1 MLKHSLNKNLLD
13 LEKDKM
19 ILTAEQI
26 QENWDTLM
34 EYINQYIQGD
44 RKQQLLDFYQK
55 YEDRIILMPA
65 AHKKEYH
72 NAFPGGYVEHVNR
85 VIRCAIKQYELWKE
99 EGAYMDTFT
108 LEELV
113 FSALNHD
120 LGKMGSEDEDSY
132 IPQTDQWRKDKL
144 GEDYMFNNKVPFAS
158 VPDRGLY
165 LLQSH
170 GIRYSF
176 NEMVAIQT
184 HDGLY
189 DEANKKYLFS
199 FMPEQKPRTSLP
211 FILHQ
216 ADLMA
221 ARIEFEREW
230 FPKFRADV
238 KPTQPKNNFKL
249 ETKSKKPSTQQKA
262 LGSIKSEGLKNLFDN
277 L

>member
-1 MLKHSLNKNLLD
+1 MN
-13 LEKDKM
+13 
-19 ILTAEQI
+19 LTAEQI
-26 QENWDTLM
+26 QDNWVELLA
-34 EYINQYIQGD
+34 YIDKYVSD
-44 RKQQLLDFYQK
+44 PRKEKLREFYEK
-55 YEDRIILMPA
+55 YAERLIVMPA

-72 NAFPGGYVEHVNR
+72 NAFPGGYVEHVLR
-85 VIRCAIKQYELWKE
+85 VIRCALKQYDLWKS
-99 EGAYMDTFT
+99 EGADVDTFT

-120 LGKMGSEDEDSY
+120 LGKMGDEEEESY

-144 GEDYMFNNKVPFAS
+144 GEDYMFNTKVPFSS
-158 VPDRGLY
+158 VPDRGLFM
-165 LLQSH
+165 LQSH
-170 GIRYSF
+170 GIFYTF

-189 DEANKKYLFS
+189 DEANKKYLLN

-230 FPKFRADV
+230 LPKLKEGKKSVDAGKSNFTLGN
-238 KPTQPKNNFKL
+238 KPNM
-249 ETKSKKPSTQQKA
+249 SKKTSTKEKA
-262 LGSIKSEGLKNLFDN
+262 LGSFKSDSLKNLLDN
-277 L
+277 I